1 MKTKRMIRDSVGLTT
16 AGFAL
21 GVGAAIPGG
30 GPPSQAMASMLP
42 SVGTAVGGGY
52 AINAMM
58 GMVPKKRKYK
68 R

>member
-1 MKTKRMIRDSVGLTT
+1 MKRKRMVNDAVGLTA

-21 GVGAAIPGG
+21 GVGGSLPGA
-30 GPPSQAMASMLP
+30 GPSTQAMASMLP
-42 SVGTAVGGGY
+42 SVGTAMGGGY

-58 GMVPKKRKYK
+58 GMVPKKK